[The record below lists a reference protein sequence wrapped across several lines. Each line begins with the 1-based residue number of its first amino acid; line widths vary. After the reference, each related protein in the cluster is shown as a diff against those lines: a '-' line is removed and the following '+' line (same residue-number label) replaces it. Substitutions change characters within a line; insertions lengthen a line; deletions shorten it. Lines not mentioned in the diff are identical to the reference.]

1 MTAEVSTSRER
12 RDGSANVCRH
22 PASSAFYVDCT
33 MPLIR
38 RGILK
43 ARDGD
48 RKKTKRP
55 SRSDP
60 SDHLSCARLHRDS
73 KITTGGYGEY
83 TILHKEISRRRR
95 WWLKGVVRASWDS
108 TAAEVVQEGA
118 MLFHWAPGHGL
129 GSQARADDRGDVM
142 EGIGAAGPAD
152 GAERQHFVGPRRDRT
167 QRRRG
172 HGGVGVLRGSTAAG
186 RTIAAS
192 ACYNFN

>member
-55 SRSDP
+55 EFLVVCPPSRRLP
-60 SDHLSCARLHRDS
+60 SAIDAASRPP
-73 KITTGGYGEY
+73 ITTGGDGE
-83 TILHKEISRRRR
+83 
-95 WWLKGVVRASWDS
+95 
-108 TAAEVVQEGA
+108 
-118 MLFHWAPGHGL
+118 
-129 GSQARADDRGDVM
+129 
-142 EGIGAAGPAD
+142 
-152 GAERQHFVGPRRDRT
+152 
-167 QRRRG
+167 
-172 HGGVGVLRGSTAAG
+172 
-186 RTIAAS
+186 
-192 ACYNFN
+192 